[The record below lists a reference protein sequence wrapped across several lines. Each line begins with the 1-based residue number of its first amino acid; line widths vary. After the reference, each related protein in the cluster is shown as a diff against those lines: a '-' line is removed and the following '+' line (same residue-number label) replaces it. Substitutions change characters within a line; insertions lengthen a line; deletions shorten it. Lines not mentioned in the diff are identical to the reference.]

1 MKTGKTIPIK
11 VHPSFKAHIGTVD
24 SKNLKS
30 IYVQFSTWVEPIKEY
45 SCWNCVVKKFRKL
58 LKTRMSSVIDVNNF
72 KQNVIVDLDL
82 RGSGIS
88 LGKKSF
94 MKCEMTLF
102 TKNKLN
108 LKNKETILRIEK
120 ETKQLIS
127 DELKNNNYFSFHNSK
142 KPIKH
147 NSSLQ

>member
-11 VHPSFKAHIGTVD
+11 VHPNFKAHIGTVD

-30 IYVQFSTWVEPIKEY
+30 IYVQFSTWVEPRKEY
-45 SCWNCVVKKFRKL
+45 GCWNCVVKKFRKL
-58 LKTRMSSVIDVNNF
+58 LKTRMSAVMDVNNF
-72 KQNVIVDLDL
+72 KQNMIVDLDL

-108 LKNKETILRIEK
+108 LKHRETILGIEK
-120 ETKQLIS
+120 NTKQLIS
-127 DELKNNNYFSFHNSK
+127 DELKNNDYFLFHNSK
-142 KPIKH
+142 
-147 NSSLQ
+147 NQ

>member
-11 VHPSFKAHIGTVD
+11 VHPNFKAHIGTVD

-30 IYVQFSTWVEPIKEY
+30 IYVQFSTWVQPIKEY
-45 SCWNCVVKKFRKL
+45 NCWTCVVKKFRKL
-58 LKTRMSSVIDVNNF
+58 LKTRLSTVIDGDIF
-72 KQNVIVDLDL
+72 KENMIIDLDL

-94 MKCEMTLF
+94 MKCEMTFF

-108 LKNKETILRIEK
+108 LKDKETILKIEK

-127 DELKNNNYFSFHNSK
+127 DELKDNKYFSFHNSK
-142 KPIKH
+142 KPIE
-147 NSSLQ
+147 S